1 MEEKD
6 RKILVEIIFLGLTP
20 ALAATI
26 NTVSAFTMGV
36 GIIFIMLMSTLVMR
50 LIRPFVTECNKYFV
64 TLVITTLFASI
75 FQMFT
80 EAYFLDAYKN
90 IGIYIALCSVNI
102 MLFATAQG
110 GAKKEEKNIVARAF
124 LFSVVFALVVCI
136 VGAVRELLGVG
147 EIKLLSL
154 SSSYLAANKFQIL
167 QKAPGAFMMASI
179 VTAVVAFIVKKTG
192 KKKEAN

>member
-1 MEEKD
+1 M
-6 RKILVEIIFLGLTP
+6 IFLGLTP

>member
-6 RKILVEIIFLGLTP
+6 RKILVEMIFLGLTP

-80 EAYFLDAYKN
+80 EAYFLDVYKN

>member
-6 RKILVEIIFLGLTP
+6 RKILVEMIFLGLTP

-26 NTVSAFTMGV
+26 NTVSALTMGV

>member
-6 RKILVEIIFLGLTP
+6 RKILVEMIFLGLTP

-36 GIIFIMLMSTLVMR
+36 GIIFIILMSTLVMR

>member
-6 RKILVEIIFLGLTP
+6 RKILVEMIFLGLTP

-124 LFSVVFALVVCI
+124 LCSVVFALVVCI

>member
-6 RKILVEIIFLGLTP
+6 RKILVEMIFLGLTP

-154 SSSYLAANKFQIL
+154 SSSYLAANKFQIR

>member
-6 RKILVEIIFLGLTP
+6 RKILVEMIFLGLTP

-75 FQMFT
+75 FQMFI

>member
-6 RKILVEIIFLGLTP
+6 RKILVEMIFLGLTP

-50 LIRPFVTECNKYFV
+50 LIRPFVTECNKFFV

>member
-6 RKILVEIIFLGLTP
+6 RKILVEMIFLGLTP

-50 LIRPFVTECNKYFV
+50 LIRPFVTECNKYLV

>member
-6 RKILVEIIFLGLTP
+6 RKILVEMIFLGLTP

-80 EAYFLDAYKN
+80 EAYFLDAHKN

>member
-6 RKILVEIIFLGLTP
+6 RKILVEMIFLGLTP

-110 GAKKEEKNIVARAF
+110 GGKKEEKNIVARAF

>member
-6 RKILVEIIFLGLTP
+6 RKILVEMIFLGLTP

-136 VGAVRELLGVG
+136 VGSVRELLGVG

>member
-6 RKILVEIIFLGLTP
+6 RKILVEMIFLGLTP

-136 VGAVRELLGVG
+136 VGALRELLGVG

-154 SSSYLAANKFQIL
+154 SSIYLAANKLQIL

>member
-6 RKILVEIIFLGLTP
+6 RKILVEMIFLGLTP

-80 EAYFLDAYKN
+80 EAYFFDAYKN

>member
-6 RKILVEIIFLGLTP
+6 RKILVEMIFLGLTP

-179 VTAVVAFIVKKTG
+179 VTAVVAFVVKKTG

>member
-1 MEEKD
+1 MEEKE
-6 RKILVEIIFLGLTP
+6 RKILVEMIFLGLTP

>member
-6 RKILVEIIFLGLTP
+6 KKILVEMIFLGLTP

>member
-6 RKILVEIIFLGLTP
+6 RKILVEMIFLGLTP

-154 SSSYLAANKFQIL
+154 SSIYLAANKFQIL

>member
-6 RKILVEIIFLGLTP
+6 RKILVEMIFLGLTP

-26 NTVSAFTMGV
+26 STVSAFTMGV

-179 VTAVVAFIVKKTG
+179 VTAVVAFIVNKTG

>member
-6 RKILVEIIFLGLTP
+6 RKILVEMIFLGLTP

-90 IGIYIALCSVNI
+90 IGMYIALCSVNI

>member
-6 RKILVEIIFLGLTP
+6 RKILVEMIFLGLTP

-75 FQMFT
+75 FQRFT
-80 EAYFLDAYKN
+80 ESYFLDAYKN

>member
-6 RKILVEIIFLGLTP
+6 RKILVEMIFLGLTP

-26 NTVSAFTMGV
+26 NTVSAFTIGV

>member
-6 RKILVEIIFLGLTP
+6 RKILVEMIFLGLTP

-50 LIRPFVTECNKYFV
+50 LIRSFVTECNKYFV

>member
-6 RKILVEIIFLGLTP
+6 RKILVEMIFLGLTP

-75 FQMFT
+75 FHMFT

>member
-6 RKILVEIIFLGLTP
+6 RKILVEMIFLGLTP

-124 LFSVVFALVVCI
+124 LFSVVFALVVFI

>member
-1 MEEKD
+1 
-6 RKILVEIIFLGLTP
+6 
-20 ALAATI
+20 
-26 NTVSAFTMGV
+26 
-36 GIIFIMLMSTLVMR
+36 
-50 LIRPFVTECNKYFV
+50 
-64 TLVITTLFASI
+64 
-75 FQMFT
+75 MFT

>member
-6 RKILVEIIFLGLTP
+6 RKILVEMIFLGLTP

-147 EIKLLSL
+147 EIKLWSL

>member
-6 RKILVEIIFLGLTP
+6 RKILVEMIFLGLTP

-154 SSSYLAANKFQIL
+154 SSSFLAANKFQIL

-179 VTAVVAFIVKKTG
+179 VTAVVAFIVKKTD

>member
-6 RKILVEIIFLGLTP
+6 RKILVEMIFLGLTP

-36 GIIFIMLMSTLVMR
+36 GIIFIMLMSTSVMR

>member
-6 RKILVEIIFLGLTP
+6 RKILVEMIFLGLTP

-192 KKKEAN
+192 KKEAN

>member
-6 RKILVEIIFLGLTP
+6 RKILVEMIFLGLTP

-167 QKAPGAFMMASI
+167 QKALGAFMMASI

>member
-6 RKILVEIIFLGLTP
+6 RKILVEMIFLGLTP

-110 GAKKEEKNIVARAF
+110 GAKNEEKNIVARAF

>member
-6 RKILVEIIFLGLTP
+6 RKILVEMIFLGLTP

-179 VTAVVAFIVKKTG
+179 VTAVVAFIVKKTD

>member
-6 RKILVEIIFLGLTP
+6 RKILVEMIFLGLTP

-147 EIKLLSL
+147 EIKLLSI

>member
-6 RKILVEIIFLGLTP
+6 RKILVEMIFLGLTP

-50 LIRPFVTECNKYFV
+50 LICPFVTECNKYFV

>member
-6 RKILVEIIFLGLTP
+6 REILVEMIFLGLTP

>member
-6 RKILVEIIFLGLTP
+6 RKILVEMIFLGLTP

-167 QKAPGAFMMASI
+167 QTAPGAFMMASI

>member
-6 RKILVEIIFLGLTP
+6 RKILVEMIFLGLTP

-136 VGAVRELLGVG
+136 VGAVRELVGVG